1 MSMLTKQILILTATL
16 ASCCTIY
23 AFCHKFLLETLSKL
37 SPPLVLAIIMLLIL
51 SLIISVTYILYL
63 RKKLKEETSPIDFGT
78 IHKEAMER
86 MESVGTGKTKNP

>member
-1 MSMLTKQILILTATL
+1 
-16 ASCCTIY
+16 
-23 AFCHKFLLETLSKL
+23 
-37 SPPLVLAIIMLLIL
+37 MLLIL
-51 SLIISVTYILYL
+51 SLITSVTYILYL